1 MPHLAHHTAVRIADV
16 ALEPFDAGEGAPA
29 TALQP
34 LATLGGLEIGVW
46 EMAAGEARDIEAEEV
61 FVVVSGRGRIEIDDV
76 VVPLEPGVIVRL
88 AEGART
94 RWIVTETLRKV
105 YLTAS

>member
-1 MPHLAHHTAVRIADV
+1 MADV
-16 ALEPFDAGEGAPA
+16 ALEPLDAGEAAPA

-34 LATLGGLEIGVW
+34 LGTLGGLEIGVW
-46 EMAAGEARDIEAEEV
+46 EMAPGEARDTEAEEV
-61 FVVVSGRGRIEIDDV
+61 FVVVSGRGRIEIADV
-76 VVPLEPGVIVRL
+76 VVELEPGVIVRL

-105 YLTAS
+105 YLTTA